1 MKKTIRLTESNLIKM
16 VRRILKEE
24 GEEEVMI
31 SPEEYIDL
39 LRKVFFQAQGIPKLS
54 KFRGKKLVIN
64 GNLNLSKFDDE
75 KMLTDLGNIKING
88 DLDISNT
95 SIKSLDNVEVT
106 GRASYWR
113 TPWDTELNRRKTQ
126 RELADAEER
135 REEDVWNKN
144 NTDIDTEGEMATV
157 AFDYAVQQGLLK
169 ARMEDEDNEL
179 KELKIKLSELD
190 NEMTQEKDEEK
201 YDELSNY
208 FDEIQERVDELEGEY
223 TDVYDLIP
231 DGTYFELTSFR
242 SISEG
247 FAISVGTEDE
257 ADESM
262 KDNFR
267 DFVESP
273 QHYLDKNTISYHLD
287 GDKVADEYEDMIEEW
302 VRDSPEDYGV
312 DKELSRSQKEEIWL
326 LEMEKYIFEN
336 TGVRF
341 PIKYQTKEDGNVF
354 DFTDEEDNGF
364 QYYNEGG
371 NWVLDKDGV
380 RVDPNKIYDDE
391 DTSDQQ
397 DDKESRISDIEYEIQ
412 EIKDN
417 PDGDLDESSVEQAV
431 QDKLYDIRRDPFGFL
446 EDIGYDFDTMVN
458 FIDKDDLLDSLIR
471 DSDYGALS
479 GYDSNYD
486 EFKINGTVYIVVRTD

>member
-106 GRASYWR
+106 GHSRHWR
-113 TPWDTELNRRKTQ
+113 TPWETELNRRKTQ
-126 RELADAEER
+126 RELGEAEER

-144 NTDIDTEGEMATV
+144 NTDIDTEGEMANV

-169 ARMEDEDNEL
+169 ARMKDEDNEL

-190 NEMTQEKDEEK
+190 NEMTQENDEEK

-231 DGTYFELTSFR
+231 DGTHFELTSFR

-247 FAISVGTEDE
+247 FTISVGTEDE

-273 QHYLDKNTISYHLD
+273 QEYLDKNTISYHLD

-302 VRDSPEDYGV
+302 VRESPESYDV
-312 DKELSRSQKEEIWL
+312 DKDLSSDQEEEIWI
-326 LEMEKYIFEN
+326 LEMEKWVYEN
-336 TGVRF
+336 EGVRA
-341 PIKYQTKEDGNVF
+341 PILNATREDDDVF
-354 DFTDEEDNGF
+354 DFEDAEDNRF
-364 QYYNEGG
+364 QYKKQGN
-371 NWVLDKDGV
+371 NWVLYKDGQV
-380 RVDPNKIYDDE
+380 VPPRQIYDDE
-391 DTSDQQ
+391 DTQEHEDER
-397 DDKESRISDIEYEIQ
+397 ESRISDIEYEIE
-412 EIKDN
+412 EIKEN
-417 PDGDLDESSVEQAV
+417 PDGDLDESSIEQAV
-431 QDKLYDIRRDPFGFL
+431 QDKLYDIKRDPFGFL
-446 EDIGYDFDTMVN
+446 EDMGYDFEGMIN
-458 FIDKDDLLDSLIR
+458 FIDKDDLLESLIS
-471 DSDYGALS
+471 DSDYGALNS
-479 GYDSNYD
+479 YDSNYD
-486 EFKINGTVYIVVRTD
+486 EFNVNGTVYIVVRTD

>member
-24 GEEEVMI
+24 GEEEVII

-64 GNLNLSKFDDE
+64 GNLNLSKFNDE

-88 DLDISNT
+88 DLDISHTN
-95 SIKSLDNVEVT
+95 IKSLDNVEVT
-106 GRASYWR
+106 GYPRIWQ
-113 TPWDTELNRRKTQ
+113 TPWETELNRRKTQ
-126 RELADAEER
+126 RELGEAEER
-135 REEDVWNKN
+135 REEDVWNLD
-144 NTDIDTEGEMATV
+144 NTDTEGEKANV

-179 KELKIKLSELD
+179 KELKIKLSELK
-190 NEMTQEKDEEK
+190 TQMEQEEDEER
-201 YDELSNY
+201 YDELSSE

-231 DGTYFELTSFR
+231 DGTHFELTSFR

-247 FAISVGTEDE
+247 FTISVGTEDE

-273 QHYLDKNTISYHLD
+273 QEYLDKNTISYHLD
-287 GDKVADEYEDMIEEW
+287 GDKIADEYEDMIEEW
-302 VRDSPEDYGV
+302 VRESPESYDV
-312 DKELSRSQKEEIWL
+312 DKDLSSDQEEEIWI
-326 LEMEKYIFEN
+326 LEMEKYIYEN
-336 TGVRF
+336 TNVRF
-341 PIKYQTKEDGNVF
+341 PIKYQTKENGNVF
-354 DFTDEEDNGF
+354 DFEDGESNRF
-364 QYYNEGG
+364 QYYEEGG

-391 DTSDQQ
+391 NTSDQQ
-397 DDKESRISDIEYEIQ
+397 DDKESRISDIEYEI
-412 EIKDN
+412 EGIKEN
-417 PDGDLDESSVEQAV
+417 PDGDPDESSVEQAV
-431 QDKLYDIRRDPFGFL
+431 QDRLYDIKRDPLGFL
-446 EDIGYDFDTMVN
+446 EDMGYDFEGMIN
-458 FIDKDDLLDSLIR
+458 FIDKDDLLESLIR

-486 EFKINGTVYIVVRTD
+486 DFNINGTVYIVVRTD